1 MSKLERENADLNSKI
16 KRLEKNLK
24 EEKDKRNKLEQ
35 HGRLEQIEIS
45 GIPFKDDESCED
57 LVIKIA
63 HLANCLFSQDGG
75 LRMAAAARVP
85 VVGEG
90 FVDDVRKYSISRE
103 NDSFYVYHT
112 LNS

>member
-1 MSKLERENADLNSKI
+1 MSCVAL
-16 KRLEKNLK
+16 
-24 EEKDKRNKLEQ
+24 
-35 HGRLEQIEIS
+35 
-45 GIPFKDDESCED
+45 
-57 LVIKIA
+57 LVFF
-63 HLANCLFSQDGG
+63 LLLLLFFFSQDGG